1 MKSKKTKK
9 RSNKTNTESKKTQP
23 NSTRV
28 VIYVVFAIAICAI
41 CLLLAFRG
49 ANNKDDDSNN
59 HFLVG
64 EWKDIM
70 TDSSIKFDGENFYL
84 EGDGPYRYTY
94 DEEKQMVYIEYMGGY
109 INTLKCNY
117 VDGYWKLTT
126 SEDGKSFAYVP
137 LDKRDELR
145 SKTIA
150 EKWENHT
157 KDRTEVVLG
166 QTYTTADGITFTITG
181 GEMKN
186 TPDIKDSS
194 AVINLY
200 IDCDVEINVENW
212 KQSSLRTPYK
222 DHYENT
228 YFDNGADVVF
238 YQNITGVTELGK
250 APHDYCILQ
259 FDFGGSKYYLD
270 VLKLNL
276 IAE

>member
-9 RSNKTNTESKKTQP
+9 RSNKTNTESKKAQS
-23 NSTRV
+23 NSARV
-28 VIYVVFAIAICAI
+28 VIYVILAIAICAI

-49 ANNKDDDSNN
+49 ANKDDDSNN

-84 EGDGPYRYTY
+84 EGDGPYRYSY

-109 INTLKCNY
+109 INTIKCNY
-117 VDGYWKLTT
+117 IDGYWKLTM
-126 SEDGKSFAYVP
+126 SQDGKSFAYVP

-145 SKTIA
+145 NQSVTQ
-150 EKWENHT
+150 KWKNHT
-157 KDRTEVVLG
+157 EDRMEVVLG
-166 QTYTTADGITFTITG
+166 QEYTTADGITFTITG
-181 GEMKN
+181 GEMRN
-186 TPDIKDSS
+186 TPDMVDSF

-200 IDCDVEINVENW
+200 IDCDVEINTENW
-212 KQSSLRTPYK
+212 KQSTFRTPAK
-222 DHYENT
+222 DHYDNT
-228 YFDNGADVVF
+228 YFDNGADVIF
-238 YQNITGVTELGK
+238 YQNITGVTEFGEE
-250 APHDYCILQ
+250 PYDYCILQ

-276 IAE
+276 VAE